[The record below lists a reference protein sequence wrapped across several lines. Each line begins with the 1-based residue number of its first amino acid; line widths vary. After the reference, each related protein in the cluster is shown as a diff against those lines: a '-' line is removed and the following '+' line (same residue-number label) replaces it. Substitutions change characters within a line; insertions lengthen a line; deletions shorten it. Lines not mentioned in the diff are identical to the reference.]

1 MRKYYTAR
9 RGTNGD
15 VERWTPVHRWCI
27 YECLSVPIIFPYIS
41 AASSKCRRSDIEEVC
56 ESRRDLLR
64 RCRYLEMAHSHWSS
78 NQVKDARIN
87 RSITK
92 KTISKSA
99 EDHARSSVAR
109 QKWADS
115 TQVLESRA
123 IVYYAF
129 LRRLRLIPIDT
140 CKHHGEW
147 LQTCAWANADFKY
160 FARVL

>member
-27 YECLSVPIIFPYIS
+27 YECLSVPIIFPSVQPQANVIDRILRKS
-41 AASSKCRRSDIEEVC
+41 

-64 RCRYLEMAHSHWSS
+64 RCRHLEMVHSHWSS

-160 FARVL
+160 FPRVL